1 MRWLASIWATWCSLS
16 ARVVIAGPV
25 RLLEAAEQG
34 AIIGPRELLSHHF
47 QHLVLRPFTAFD
59 LGEDGRSDEN
69 LAARVVSAFL
79 FGFGGLYPCLC
90 LLLQCLGLFEL
101 VLQILDSLL
110 CFLDVGCHDYP
121 LRFYPGI
128 LYR

>member
-1 MRWLASIWATWCSLS
+1 MPLASCDTFKEFWRSFDSNGGKSNKARSSSRVSCCPIISSILS
-16 ARVVIAGPV
+16 FGHS
-25 RLLEAAEQG
+25 
-34 AIIGPRELLSHHF
+34 PRSTL
-47 QHLVLRPFTAFD
+47 A
-59 LGEDGRSDEN
+59 DGRSDEN